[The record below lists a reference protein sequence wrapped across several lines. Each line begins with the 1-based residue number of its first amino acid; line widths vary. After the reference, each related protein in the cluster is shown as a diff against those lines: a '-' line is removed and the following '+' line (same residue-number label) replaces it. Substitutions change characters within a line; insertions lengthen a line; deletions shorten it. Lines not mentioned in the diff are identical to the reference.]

1 MTCKGVVKGN
11 IIVLDE
17 GATLPDGATVVVT
30 IEPSQQAQEELNTR
44 RALTARMRAFGQKL
58 EGRNVNL
65 GALILEGREELR
77 QRA

>member
-1 MTCKGVVKGN
+1 MTCKGIVKGN
-11 IIVLDE
+11 IVVLEE
-17 GATLPDGATVVVT
+17 GATLPDGATVMVT
-30 IEPSQQAQEELNTR
+30 IESSQQTREELDTR